1 MTCLLFLHLPLMF
14 MLTPPYTRSQQ
25 CHPHE
30 AHLAAFQQASSLFCH
45 SHFSQRASTAA
56 DLQLLSITTGPL
68 SRSLLN
74 FLPQHLVWT
83 SLRSRQRTLWAARD
97 ETHAHE
103 FMCIHTPIKT
113 QLLKVSSLN
122 THTQW
127 VYFALPQ
134 NSLCV
139 YVLWCIHKMG
149 VHQFQISLLQ
159 STAMVWPLRLVALCY
174 FGRDKKPHSKTWL
187 KNHENMTTTCCE
199 RSLFV
204 LYRSFSLN
212 EIHKT

>member
-1 MTCLLFLHLPLMF
+1 MF

-30 AHLAAFQQASSLFCH
+30 AYLAAFQQTSSLCSH
-45 SHFSQRASTAA
+45 SHFCQRASAAA

-68 SRSLLN
+68 SRRLLN

-83 SLRSRQRTLWAARD
+83 SLESRQRTLWAARH

-103 FMCIHTPIKT
+103 FMCIHTPMKT

-127 VYFALPQ
+127 CYFALPQ
-134 NSLCV
+134 NSVCV
-139 YVLWCIHKMG
+139 YVLWCIHKMD
-149 VHQFQISLLQ
+149 VHQFKISPLW
-159 STAMVWPLRLVALCY
+159 STAMVSTINVSW
-174 FGRDKKPHSKTWL
+174 FMIFWDKRWKSTQQSMIKKSGKHITK
-187 KNHENMTTTCCE
+187 CCE
-199 RSLFV
+199 RNSIV
-204 LYRSFSLN
+204 LYRSFIH